1 MNVKEVMSREVRTIR
16 MVDRL
21 DAAARAMWE
30 HDCGVVPVVDG
41 NGAVVGVVTD
51 RDVCM
56 AAWSQ
61 GRPLGEIAVTSVMA
75 RSVRTCKPDDPVTQA
90 LAVLQQHQLHRLP
103 VVDARGVAIGIVAI
117 SDLVRLAAAR
127 PSVLDGAGVTKAL
140 AAIVAPRKASAAGP
154 AAKQVPS
161 GQVSGAQVPSGQ
173 VFGAKAAP
181 ALQNPV
187 NAHPAPAAAAP
198 IPVAMPAI
206 VKPAKAK
213 NGQRPKGRKS

>member
-30 HDCGVVPVVDG
+30 QDCGVVPVVDG

-56 AAWSQ
+56 AAWTQ

-117 SDLVRLAAAR
+117 NDLVRLAAAR

-140 AAIVAPRKASAAGP
+140 AAIVAPRKASAIGPAG
-154 AAKQVPS
+154 AAKQVP
-161 GQVSGAQVPSGQ
+161 GAQV
-173 VFGAKAAP
+173 FAARAAP
-181 ALQNPV
+181 VRQSPA
-187 NAHPAPAAAAP
+187 NAPPAPAAAAAP

-206 VKPAKAK
+206 VKPAKARS
-213 NGQRPKGRKS
+213 GQRPKGRKS